1 MQRIN
6 DETILKD
13 FLSHSDFEQNFS
25 FQATEYVQLFHAKAG
40 DYIMREGEMPPYL
53 YYLLTGRVKLYLTLS
68 NGKVSL
74 IDFFEAPCFM
84 GEMELIGVQRESRA
98 IQALGDCY
106 CLALP
111 VSECKDQLLNDALFL
126 RKLCIYLGTKNSRN
140 VAALSQNHA
149 FPLANRL
156 AAFLLYA
163 SSDGYYKEQHTHT
176 AEYLGV
182 SYRHLLHTFSIFLRN
197 GYIAKEERGYRLVDR
212 VSLEDMA
219 RAIEL

>member
-1 MQRIN
+1 MQQI
-6 DETILKD
+6 DERMILKD
-13 FLSHSDFEQNFS
+13 YLSNSNFEQYFS
-25 FQATEYVQLFHAKAG
+25 FPAAQYAQLFHAKAG
-40 DYIMREGEMPPYL
+40 DYLMHEGDVPAYL
-53 YYLLTGRVKLYLTLS
+53 YYLHTGRVKLYLTLS

-74 IDFFEAPCFM
+74 IDFFEAPCFI

-111 VSECKDQLLNDALFL
+111 VSKCKDQLLNDALFL
-126 RKLCIYLGTKNSRN
+126 RKLCTYLGTKNSRN
-140 VAALSQNHA
+140 VAAISQNQA

-163 SSDGYYKEQHTHT
+163 SADGYYNEPHTHT

-182 SYRHLLHTFSIFLRN
+182 SYRHLLHTLSTFLQN
-197 GYIAKEERGYRLVDR
+197 GYITKEKRGYRLINC